1 MLINLVSN
9 GTFKIR
15 NVESIC
21 PYTVWNTIIKVGNFN
36 ALLVPLMV
44 QDNTG
49 QVPTKSVIEVIEKYL
64 EHLLESLSLTFHEQ
78 VHVSFLNKFEQLTN
92 LSPS

>member
-1 MLINLVSN
+1 MEL
-9 GTFKIR
+9 FKIR

-49 QVPTKSVIEVIEKYL
+49 QLPTKIVIEVI
-64 EHLLESLSLTFHEQ
+64 
-78 VHVSFLNKFEQLTN
+78 
-92 LSPS
+92 